1 MVVNELESLTSAL
14 SGRCSNQL
22 SYTTNI
28 KVSNL
33 HALEAYYHYTKESN
47 HILSNI
53 TYLVGELRLE
63 LRTSASKTDVLTNY
77 TAFPNE
83 IVIYYI
89 KVTITKNLNHVTN
102 GKSIL
107 TYKSE

>member
-1 MVVNELESLTSAL
+1 MVVDELESPTSAL

-33 HALEAYYHYTKESN
+33 HALGAYYRYTKESN

-83 IVIYYI
+83 MVIHYI
-89 KVTITKNLNHVTN
+89 KVTTTKNLNHVTS
-102 GKSIL
+102 GKSIVL
-107 TYKSE
+107 